1 MRVKSEEK
9 RREIVTKAW
18 ELFKESGFDR
28 TTMSQIS
35 ERVGGSKATLYG
47 YYASKEQLFA
57 AALEQVIRDPADA
70 VLAHL
75 ARPGKL
81 KTRLLS
87 FAHALM
93 AARLSED
100 LIAVEQALIT
110 EARRSELGELLRA
123 RFVQPQW
130 RRLAAALDREMVAG
144 HLRKADPLLAT
155 WHFRGLVEADL
166 VERRLHGENTITGH
180 EIKTAVEAGVDA
192 FLRAYAPGPRG

>member
-9 RREIVTKAW
+9 RREIVAKAW
-18 ELFKESGFDR
+18 ELFKENGFER
-28 TTMSQIS
+28 TTMSDIS

-47 YYASKEQLFA
+47 YYDSKEQLFA
-57 AALEQVIRDPADA
+57 AALEQVIRDPADQ
-70 VLAHL
+70 VFVHL
-75 ARPGKL
+75 ARTGKL
-81 KTRLLS
+81 KTRLLN
-87 FAHALM
+87 FARALLE
-93 AARLSED
+93 ARLSED

-144 HLRKADPLLAT
+144 QLRKADPMLAT

-166 VERRLHGENTITGH
+166 VERRLHGEKTLTAH
-180 EIKTAVEAGVDA
+180 EIKKAVESGVDA
-192 FLRAYAPGPRG
+192 FLKAYAL

>member
-9 RREIVTKAW
+9 RRQIVAKAW
-18 ELFKESGFDR
+18 ELFKESGFER

-47 YYASKEQLFA
+47 YYDSKEQLFA

-70 VLAHL
+70 VFAHL

-81 KTRLLS
+81 KTRLLN
-87 FAHALM
+87 FAHGMM

-166 VERRLHGENTITGH
+166 VERRLHGETTITGH
-180 EIKTAVEAGVDA
+180 EIKTAVEAGVEA
-192 FLRAYAPGPRG
+192 FLRAYAP